1 MFKRLKST
9 GLNVMVLIVAVL
21 VFAGSFCALQ
31 GLAAAQKPPTV
42 TILATTRDLSIGDVI
57 TAADLA
63 EKTVYED
70 ENASLYI
77 PSTEVESVLGGI
89 VGTPL
94 FAGQAILRPAIVAD
108 ASQAYRIAAILQDY
122 PGYSLFPL
130 PMDRQNIIAPD
141 LEAFL
146 PGDLVGIT
154 AVIASRPTHP
164 DELNQYMQSGFEVSE
179 PISDPGGLQ
188 NEGLENEADQI
199 LKNTYPPLAKDL
211 FPQGV
216 RVIAI
221 QGLPQTQVSTGE
233 EEPDLQQ
240 PVFTDFDQQKLLLLL
255 VPNASRESLSL
266 ALQKSD
272 SLVISL
278 LARGEEGPTP
288 GFTYWDF
295 EALFQADRSEVLG
308 IPLDQAGQSDSP
320 TIETPTM
327 PYTPTLDTTATVTPT
342 LETETP

>member
-31 GLAAAQKPPTV
+31 GLAASQKPPTV

-77 PSTEVESVLGGI
+77 PSTEVDRVLGGI

-130 PMDRQNIIAPD
+130 PMDLQNIIAPD

-146 PGDLVGIT
+146 PGDLIGIT

-164 DELNQYMQSGFEVSE
+164 DELNQYMQTSFEMPE
-179 PISDPGGLQ
+179 PTFDP
-188 NEGLENEADQI
+188 GLENETDQI
-199 LKNTYPPLAKDL
+199 LEKTFPPLAKDL
-211 FPQGV
+211 FPQGL

-221 QGLPQTQVSTGE
+221 QGLPQTQVSTGDE
-233 EEPDLQQ
+233 DADLQQ

-255 VPNASRESLSL
+255 VPNASRESLAL

-272 SLVISL
+272 SFVVSI

-295 EALFQADRSEVLG
+295 EELFKADRSEVLG
-308 IPLDQAGQSDSP
+308 IPLDQVGQGDLLPVENP
-320 TIETPTM
+320 TTP
-327 PYTPTLDTTATVTPT
+327 YSPTLDITDPVTPT